1 MKSRKIVS
9 LILTLCLIIADAPLS
24 AFAESGEMRTMEI
37 VINAGES
44 ISVWNT
50 DIAASG
56 VASNTI
62 TVLVEDGTDYD
73 MVFPEG
79 SGTAAMLSHC
89 QEGIDRWNTADY
101 IKADNS
107 AADGMLL
114 RLNVNSGTAR
124 LRIESRG
131 SNLSAE
137 PLTPYT
143 DDGEIFSYLSA
154 EKDQTADFYL
164 PQNCNLSNITLMMCA
179 TVGTEIKRIIDTT
192 TNGYELYGFTQ
203 ESLTV
208 CSYSDGSKTGSFAI
222 PYTSAYAKDGEI
234 YYCAKVIVPEGTYAY
249 NVGSM
254 KTVEGSAF
262 YLTPEFAHRD
272 ETKRT
277 AWDQN
282 VSSGGFYAPASYDSL
297 VNKFHDNETNL
308 SITGR
313 NAERTPE
320 NLEIAVY
327 NQEGIIRS
335 ICDPGDNLSNADAL
349 LQEGTSRRLEAL
361 RMKLTGE
368 LNDTNYGV
376 WYRVHNQSYGW
387 LGWAEDGEET
397 GTTGT
402 AGLQRRAEAVELNL
416 LPHNKNIYITG
427 GTADRDTA
435 ETGNTVNI
443 TACVPEGYCFAGWE
457 CNNPDISFDKSAPTV
472 SVLVSG
478 EQKDI
483 LFSAKTEPVKY
494 AVTVG
499 SAGEGGAV
507 IPIPPEATAGTEVS
521 VFVTPA
527 SGYTVASV
535 TGYADGYFDIAPSET
550 ELNKYT
556 FTMPAKNVE
565 LSASFTKISYPVSVS
580 AENGTLV
587 SNKQTAQAG
596 DTVTLTLTPQSS
608 LYRLGSLSVR
618 GGGENIETTKVNDST
633 YTFTMPAG
641 DVTAS
646 AMFAMD
652 YFVSFENWNGE
663 ILEYCDLTAGQTPEY
678 NGETPVREA
687 NEIYTFT
694 FAGWDK
700 PIEAVSGNDPYVKY
714 TATYTAVPR
723 SYPVT
728 FLGTDGRVLQSG
740 NVLYGETP
748 VYSGETP
755 VKATDENYVYTF
767 EKWEPDIASVTGE
780 ATYTPVFSATP
791 VLHEGRNPFT
801 LTQYEPVICLF
812 VPEKSG
818 YYRFWTVGDN
828 INPECTV
835 KDGAGNDVMIK
846 KFYTERGNQLSCEC
860 IALLEAGATY
870 GITAEAWSASGNI
883 SLYIRNVDMHT
894 VYLDQNTENGRVEGE
909 EEGVSYMAYSG
920 QIISPY
926 AVPDA
931 GYGLVAM
938 TVTDEDGNYVTEE
951 KDGYVM
957 PNSDVYVTATFAPAH
972 KIDYDMDYGITFM
985 NNDAVFTDWVEETE
999 MLEDRAAAGVCVE
1012 YKLGW
1017 DDGSIIDE
1025 FGIKTT
1031 GGDDV
1036 PFSCFWQYSDKMD
1049 VWFTMPDEPV
1059 IITAKA
1065 AEAYI
1070 LTLDP
1075 GITGGKSLQY
1085 AVKSG
1090 AETNIPKCP
1099 FKAPD
1104 GKILGG
1110 WTTTEGGA
1118 VEYRSGD
1125 DLTLNNNVT
1134 LFAVWADKPYTETA
1148 VSTENGS
1155 TLLTVGLYNMPGEV
1169 TLAAAAYKDG
1179 RMVYLDFL
1187 KTTKSSE
1194 TFTLSC
1200 DYDEI
1205 KVFAWENT
1213 ESLKPVTDAEK
1224 VRLS

>member
-1 MKSRKIVS
+1 MKSRRITALLLVF
-9 LILTLCLIIADAPLS
+9 CLIIIYMPLS
-24 AFAESGEMRTMEI
+24 AFAESGEMRTMEMEI

-73 MVFPEG
+73 IVFPEG
-79 SGTAAMLSHC
+79 SGTAALLSHS
-89 QEGIDRWNTADY
+89 QTGIDAWQTSDY
-101 IKADNS
+101 LKSDKN
-107 AADGMLL
+107 AADGMLV
-114 RLNVNSGTAR
+114 RLNVNEGKA
-124 LRIESRG
+124 LLCIESRG
-131 SNLSAE
+131 NHLSAE

-143 DDGEIFSYLSA
+143 DDGELFAYVSA
-154 EKDQTADFYL
+154 EKDQTADFCL
-164 PQNCNLSNITLMMCA
+164 PQNCNLSNITLMMCG
-179 TVGTEIKRIIDTT
+179 TVGTEIKRITDTT
-192 TNGYELYGFTQ
+192 TNGYELYGFAQ

-208 CSYSDGSKTGSFAI
+208 SSYSNSNKTGSFAI
-222 PYTSAYAKDGEI
+222 PYASAYAKDGEI
-234 YYCAKVIVPEGTYAY
+234 YYCAKVVVPKGTYAY

-272 ETKRT
+272 ETERT

-297 VNKFHDNETNL
+297 VNKFHDNENNGL
-308 SITGR
+308 ITGR
-313 NAERTPE
+313 NAERTLE
-320 NLEIAVY
+320 NLGIAVY
-327 NQEGIIRS
+327 NQESIIGS
-335 ICDPGDNLSNADAL
+335 IDDLGDILITTDVS
-349 LQEGTSRRLEAL
+349 QEGQNRKLEAL
-361 RMKLTGE
+361 SMKLTGE
-368 LNDTNYGV
+368 HNDTNYSV
-376 WYRVHNQSYGW
+376 WYRVHSQSYGW
-387 LGWAEDGEET
+387 MGWAQDG
-397 GTTGT
+397 
-402 AGLQRRAEAVELNL
+402 ANSGLANHAEAVEVVVSVNGTY
-416 LPHNKNIYITG
+416 NIYVTG
-427 GTADRDTA
+427 GTADRNIA
-435 ETGNTVNI
+435 SRGEPVKIIASVPTGHR
-443 TACVPEGYCFAGWE
+443 FAGWE
-457 CNNPDISFDKSAPTV
+457 CNNPNISFPKSAPTV
-472 SVLVSG
+472 SVMVSG

-483 LFSAKTEPVKY
+483 LFSAKTEPIKY

-499 SAGEGGAV
+499 SAGEGGDV
-507 IPIPPEATAGTEVS
+507 IPIPSEAAAGTEVS

-535 TGYADGYFDIAPSET
+535 TGYADGYFDLTPDGT
-550 ELNKYT
+550 EPNKYT

-565 LSASFTKISYPVSVS
+565 LNATFEKIPYSVNTD
-580 AENGTLV
+580 AEYGTLL
-587 SNKQTAQAG
+587 SNKQTARIG

-618 GGGENIETTKVNDST
+618 GGGDNIETTKVNDST
-633 YTFTMPAG
+633 YTFIMPAG

-646 AMFAMD
+646 AMFVMD

-700 PIEAVSGNDPYVKY
+700 PITAVSGNNPYVKY
-714 TATYTAVPR
+714 TATYTAALR

-728 FLGTDGRVLQSG
+728 FLGADGGALQST
-740 NVLYGETP
+740 NVLYGEMP
-748 VYSGETP
+748 VYAGETP
-755 VKATDENYVYTF
+755 VKAADDEYVYTF
-767 EKWEPDIASVTGE
+767 AGWYPAIVPVTGE
-780 ATYTPVFSATP
+780 VTYEPSFSTVP
-791 VLHEGRNPFT
+791 VLHEGKNPFT
-801 LTQYEPVICLF
+801 LEIYEPVTCPF

-818 YYRFWTVGDN
+818 YYRFWTVGDD

-846 KFYTERGNQLSCEC
+846 KFYTERGNQQSCEC
-860 IALLEAGATY
+860 IALLEAGAAY
-870 GITAEAWSASGNI
+870 GITAEAWRASGNI

-909 EEGVSYMAYSG
+909 GEGVSYMAYSG

-931 GYGLVAM
+931 GYGLAAM

-957 PNSDVYVTATFAPAH
+957 PSGDVYVTAAFAPAH

-985 NNDAVFTDWVEETE
+985 HNEAVFTDWVEETE
-999 MLEDRAAAGVCVE
+999 MFEARAAAGVCVE

-1017 DDGSIIDE
+1017 DGGSIIDE

-1036 PFSCFWQYSDKMD
+1036 PFSCFWLYSDKMD

-1065 AEAYI
+1065 AEANI

-1075 GITGGKSLQY
+1075 GTTGGKALQY

-1099 FKAPD
+1099 FKVPD
-1104 GKILGG
+1104 GKILDG
-1110 WTTTEGGA
+1110 WATAANGP
-1118 VEYRSGD
+1118 VEYAPGD
-1125 DLTLNNNVT
+1125 TFTSNSDITLY
-1134 LFAVWADKPYTETA
+1134 AVWKDKPYTETA
-1148 VSTENGS
+1148 VSTENES
-1155 TLLTVGLYNMPGEV
+1155 TVLTVGLYHMPGEV

-1179 RMVYLDFL
+1179 RMVDLDLL
-1187 KTTKSSE
+1187 KTTQVSE
-1194 TFTLSC
+1194 TFTVTG

-1224 VRLS
+1224 VPLN